1 MYIKQKARVFFMWYS
16 FYNRFNAFIIKMALG
31 IYLFGKPLVTLMVK
45 CRMMPTQPKLTRFN
59 QNVMS
64 KYQIYN
70 SIFMTLPFDTITKT
84 GVLLPLFHE
93 TCKKGFTAGDN
104 PTTIVERFFKKYQDR
119 RSTESQINLL
129 FRFIQY
135 IERQVVLFD
144 AIEDAAFPIVNN
156 MDGIGTLRSL
166 KESVTAENKLELLQK
181 YLEEFKVRIVL
192 TAHPTQF
199 YPGSVLGIITDLTEA
214 IRENDLLRINDLLAQ
229 LGKTPFFKHKKP
241 SPYDEAVSLI
251 WYLENVFYKSFGT
264 IYDYIQQNIFD
275 GKQID
280 NDIINVGFWPGGDRD
295 GNPFVTPEITL
306 KVAKRLRETVI
317 KNYYRDVRKLRR
329 KLTFD
334 GVEDK
339 IVVLET
345 ELYKIITNKKSSLT
359 VDNFSSELKEIKQL
373 VIDKHQSLYVSEVN
387 SLINKIHLFGFHFS
401 ALDIRQDSR
410 VHHTVFTNM
419 VDAII
424 DSGSDIFPKKYHEL
438 KESEQ
443 VKILSQVNGEVDL
456 SLIKD
461 DDTLKALNTM
471 KAIKTIQ
478 ETNGERAA
486 NRYIIS
492 NNQTTLNVMQLFAML
507 KLVAFQEELTVDIGP
522 LFETITDLKNAPVVM
537 EELYTNPEYA
547 AHLKSRGNRQTIMLG
562 FSDGT
567 KDGGY
572 LMANW
577 AIYKA
582 KENLTTVSRK
592 YGINVIF
599 FDGRGGP
606 PARGGGK
613 THNFYASLGPT
624 IEDKEVQLTIQGQ
637 TISSN
642 FGTLESSQYNLEQLI
657 SSGIHNSLSDADL
670 SMLPENRAVMTDLAD
685 RSYKAYSDFKAHPK
699 FIPYLEHMS
708 TLKYY
713 AKTNIGSR
721 PSKRGKAKGLVFED
735 LRAIPFVGSWSQLKQ
750 NVPGFFGVGT
760 ALKHYEDIGEFEKAQ
775 HLFKTSDF
783 FKTLIENSMMSLSK
797 SFFDLTKYMSE
808 DEEYGDF
815 WNIIYNE
822 YETSKRLLLKLTGYK
837 ELMEEEPA
845 GKASVAVRESI
856 VLPLLTIQQFALKK
870 IQELE
875 KSGVTTGKEIEV
887 YQKMVTRSLFGN
899 INASRNSA

>member
-1 MYIKQKARVFFMWYS
+1 
-16 FYNRFNAFIIKMALG
+16 
-31 IYLFGKPLVTLMVK
+31 
-45 CRMMPTQPKLTRFN
+45 MPTQPKLTRFN
-59 QNVMS
+59 QNVLA

-70 SIFMTLPFDTITKT
+70 SIFLTLPFDTITRT
-84 GVLLPLFHE
+84 GTLLPLFHA
-93 TCKKGFTAGDN
+93 TCKRGYEKKDD
-104 PTTIVERFFKKYQDR
+104 PTTIVETFFKKYQAR
-119 RSTESQINLL
+119 RSPESQIDLL

-144 AIEDAAFPIVNN
+144 AVEDAAFPIVNN

-166 KESVTAENKLELLQK
+166 KESVKKENKLDLLK
-181 YLEEFKVRIVL
+181 TYLEEFKVRIVL

-199 YPGSVLGIITDLTEA
+199 YPGSVLGIITELTEA
-214 IRENDLLRINDLLAQ
+214 IRENDLLRINELMAQ

-241 SPYDEAVSLI
+241 TPYDEAVSLI

-275 GKQID
+275 GEHVE
-280 NDIINVGFWPGGDRD
+280 NDIVNIGFWPGGDRD

-306 KVAKRLRETVI
+306 DVADRLHITVI
-317 KNYYRDVRKLRR
+317 KNYYRDTRRLRR
-329 KLTFD
+329 KLTFVD
-334 GVEDK
+334 VEEK
-339 IVVLET
+339 IIALEN
-345 ELYKIITNKKSSLT
+345 ELWKIITNKKSNLT
-359 VDNFSSELKEIKQL
+359 VENFSAEMTAIKDLL
-373 VIDKHQSLYVSEVN
+373 VNKHQSLYVNDVN
-387 SLINKIHLFGFHFS
+387 SLINKIHLFGFHF
-401 ALDIRQDSR
+401 AYLDIRQDSR
-410 VHHTVFTNM
+410 KHAQFFNDM
-419 VDAII
+419 VKALIAS
-424 DSGSDIFPKKYHEL
+424 DSSIFPDNYFDL
-438 KESEQ
+438 SEKAQ
-443 VKILSQVNGEVDL
+443 IDILSKVSGQVDL

-461 DDTLKALNTM
+461 EETLKALNTI

-478 ETNGERAA
+478 HKYGEKAA

-507 KLVAFQEELTVDIGP
+507 KLVAFQDELTVDIGP
-522 LFETITDLKNAPVVM
+522 LFETITDLENAPDVM
-537 EELYTNPEYA
+537 EALYTNPDYA
-547 AHLKSRGNRQTIMLG
+547 AHLKSRGNKQTIMLG

-582 KENLTTVSRK
+582 KENLTSVSRK
-592 YGINVIF
+592 YGIKVIF

-624 IEDKEVQLTIQGQ
+624 IEDEEVQLTIQGQ

-657 SSGIHNSLSDADL
+657 SSGIQNSISENDL
-670 SMLPENRAVMTDLAD
+670 KMLPENRAVMDDLSE

-699 FIPYLEHMS
+699 FISYLEHMS

-721 PSKRGKAKGLVFED
+721 PSKRGKSEGLIFSD

-760 ALKHYEDIGEFEKAQ
+760 ALKHYEDTGEFEKVQ
-775 HLFKTSDF
+775 TLYKTSSF
-783 FKTLIENSMMSLSK
+783 FKTLIGNSMMSLSK
-797 SFFDLTKYMSE
+797 SFFDLTRYMAE
-808 DEEYGDF
+808 DTEYGEF
-815 WNIIYNE
+815 WTLIYNE
-822 YETSKRLLLKLTGYK
+822 YETTKRLILKLTGYN
-837 ELMEEEPA
+837 ELMQEEPA
-845 GKASVAVRESI
+845 GKASIAVRESI
-856 VLPLLTIQQFALKK
+856 VLPLLTIQQYALKK
-870 IQELE
+870 IQDLE
-875 KSGVTTGKEIEV
+875 KSGVKADDEQMKV
-887 YQKMVTRSLFGN
+887 FANMVTRSLFGN

>member
-1 MYIKQKARVFFMWYS
+1 MS
-16 FYNRFNAFIIKMALG
+16 
-31 IYLFGKPLVTLMVK
+31 
-45 CRMMPTQPKLTRFN
+45 TQPKLTRFN
-59 QNVMS
+59 QNVLS

-84 GVLLPLFHE
+84 GALLPLFHE
-93 TCKKGFTAGDN
+93 TCSKGFADGDN
-104 PTTIVERFFKKYQDR
+104 PTTIVNSFFKKYQAR
-119 RSTESQINLL
+119 RSDKSQIDLL

-144 AIEDAAFPIVNN
+144 AVEDAAFPIVNN

-166 KESVTAENKLELLQK
+166 KEAVSAENKLETLQK

-199 YPGSVLGIITDLTEA
+199 YPGSVLGIITDLTKA
-214 IRENDLLRINDLLAQ
+214 VKENDLLVINDLLAQ

-241 SPYDEAVSLI
+241 TPYDEAVSLI
-251 WYLENVFYKSFGT
+251 WYLENVFYKSFGS

-280 NDIINVGFWPGGDRD
+280 NDIINIGFWPGGDRD

-306 KVAKRLRETVI
+306 KVAKRLRETII
-317 KNYYRDVRKLRR
+317 KNYYRDARRLRR
-329 KLTFD
+329 KLTFE
-334 GVEDK
+334 GVEER
-339 IVVLET
+339 IVVIET
-345 ELYKIITNKKSSLT
+345 ELYKIITHEKSSLT
-359 VDNFSSELKEIKQL
+359 LDFLTSELKDIKQII
-373 VIDKHQSLYVSEVN
+373 IDKHQSLYVDEVN
-387 SLINKIHLFGFHFS
+387 SLLNKIHLFGFHF
-401 ALDIRQDSR
+401 ANLDIRQDSR
-410 VHHTVFTNM
+410 KHEQFFNDM
-419 VDAII
+419 VEVLIE
-424 DSGSDIFPKKYHEL
+424 SGSEVFPKNYQEL
-438 KESEQ
+438 SEKEQ
-443 VKILSQVNGEVDL
+443 MQILSKVEGEVDL

-461 DDTLKALNTM
+461 EETLKALKTM

-478 ETNGERAA
+478 TTNGEVAA

-492 NNQTTLNVMQLFAML
+492 NNQTTLHVMQLFAML
-507 KLVAFQEELTVDIGP
+507 KLVAFQDKLTVDIGP
-522 LFETITDLKNAPVVM
+522 LFETITDLENAPQVM
-537 EELYTNPEYA
+537 EDLYTNPEYA
-547 AHLKSRGNRQTIMLG
+547 AHLKSRGNKQTIMLG

-577 AIYKA
+577 AIYRA

-592 YGINVIF
+592 YGVTVIF

-642 FGTLESSQYNLEQLI
+642 FGTLDSSQYNLEQLI
-657 SSGIHNSLSDADL
+657 SSGISNSLSDKDLRMSAGNREVMDDL
-670 SMLPENRAVMTDLAD
+670 SKL
-685 RSYKAYSDFKAHPK
+685 SYEAYKNFKAHPK

-713 AKTNIGSR
+713 ANTNIGSR
-721 PSKRGKAKGLVFED
+721 PSKRGKAEGLVFED

-760 ALKHYEDIGEFEKAQ
+760 ALKHYEDTNQFDKAQ
-775 HLFKTSDF
+775 LLFKTSDF

-797 SFFDLTKYMSE
+797 SFFDLTKYMS
-808 DEEYGDF
+808 DDDEYGPF
-815 WNIIYNE
+815 WNVIYNE
-822 YETSKRLLLKLTGYK
+822 YQTSKRLLLKLTGYK

-856 VLPLLTIQQFALKK
+856 VLPLLTIQQYALKK

-875 KSGVTTGKEIEV
+875 KNGITKGEEIEI

>member
-1 MYIKQKARVFFMWYS
+1 
-16 FYNRFNAFIIKMALG
+16 
-31 IYLFGKPLVTLMVK
+31 
-45 CRMMPTQPKLTRFN
+45 MPTQPKLTRFN
-59 QNVMS
+59 QNVLS

-70 SIFMTLPFDTITKT
+70 SIFMTLPFYSVTKT
-84 GVLLPLFHE
+84 GALLPLFHE
-93 TCKKGFTAGDN
+93 TCQKGFAHKED
-104 PTTIVERFFKKYQDR
+104 PTTIVNSFFKKYQAR
-119 RSTESQINLL
+119 RSPESQINLL

-156 MDGIGTLRSL
+156 MDGLGTLRSL
-166 KESVTAENKLELLQK
+166 KESVTANNKMELLQK

-241 SPYDEAVSLI
+241 SPFDEAVSLI

-275 GKQID
+275 GKQIE

-306 KVAKRLRETVI
+306 KVADRLRLSII
-317 KNYYRDVRKLRR
+317 KNYYRNIRRLKR
-329 KLTFD
+329 KLTFQ
-334 GVEDK
+334 GVEDRMAN
-339 IVVLET
+339 LEY
-345 ELYKIITNKKSSLT
+345 ELYNIITNEPSDLT
-359 VDNFSSELKEIKQL
+359 LPFLKSELEAVKKII
-373 VIDKHQSLYVSEVN
+373 IDKHQSLYLDEVN
-387 SLINKIHLFGFHFS
+387 SLLNKVHLFGFHF
-401 ALDIRQDSR
+401 ANLDIRQDSR
-410 VHHTVFTNM
+410 KHNQFFNEM
-419 VDAII
+419 VNALMA
-424 DSGSDIFPKKYHEL
+424 SGSDIFPKDYHEL
-438 KESEQ
+438 SENKQ
-443 VKILSQVNGEVDL
+443 VEILSKVSGKVDL
-456 SLIKD
+456 SIIED
-461 DDTLKALNTM
+461 EETLMALNTM

-478 ETNGERAA
+478 DSNGEKAA

-507 KLVAFQEELTVDIGP
+507 KLVAFHDDLTVDIGP
-522 LFETITDLKNAPVVM
+522 LFETITDLKNAPAVM
-537 EELYTNPEYA
+537 EELYTNPDYA
-547 AHLKSRGNRQTIMLG
+547 KHLKSRGNKQTIMLG

-582 KENLTTVSRK
+582 KEALTAVSRK
-592 YGINVIF
+592 YNVKVIF

-606 PARGGGK
+606 PARGGGN

-624 IEDKEVQLTIQGQ
+624 IEDEEVQLTIQGQ

-657 SSGIHNSLSDADL
+657 SSGIHNSISDKDL
-670 SMLPENRAVMTDLAD
+670 SMSEENRSVMTDLAE
-685 RSYKAYSDFKAHPK
+685 RSYKAYSEFKAHPK
-699 FIPYLEHMS
+699 FISYLEHMS

-721 PSKRGKAKGLVFED
+721 PSKRGKSEGLVFED

-760 ALKHYEDIGEFEKAQ
+760 ALKHYEDAGEFDKVKN
-775 HLFKTSDF
+775 LIKTSDF
-783 FKTLIENSMMSLSK
+783 FKTLIGNSMMSLSK
-797 SFFDLTKYMSE
+797 SFFDLTRYMAE
-808 DEEYGDF
+808 DAEYGEF
-815 WNIIYNE
+815 WQIIYNE
-822 YETSKRLLLKLTGYK
+822 YETTKRLILKLTGYK
-837 ELMEEEPA
+837 ELMQEEPV
-845 GKASVAVRESI
+845 GKASIAVRESI
-856 VLPLLTIQQFALKK
+856 VLPLLTIQQYALKR

-875 KSGVTTGKEIEV
+875 KAEV
-887 YQKMVTRSLFGN
+887 RDEEQIKIFEKMVTRSLFGN